1 MYSKNRDVFFMFHK
15 YFIKEIKGCSSCFS
29 WEEMKDTSSLLVYIL
44 SKLTLFDM
52 SLVSIEI
59 GCNCLWIQEVKH
71 FRGTSH
77 AYRRRAFHSSND
89 HWVSVEYPFYV
100 TLSICCC
107 IFFSVTGFLFQNIS
121 VCAAAMR
128 QTFQVKILHDT
139 GVTVSKFCS
148 VEIRRLVIRC
158 VYRTRCYWDGVVLI
172 CFCFFRPYFC
182 FFLLFP
188 PLSFPSATLSPT
200 ITFIYLFCT
209 CCLFSPYVVN
219 ECVWPCQAAHF
230 KSPVTVCIIEAR
242 LH

>member
-1 MYSKNRDVFFMFHK
+1 MFHK
-15 YFIKEIKGCSSCFS
+15 YFIKEIKGCSS
-29 WEEMKDTSSLLVYIL
+29 SLLAIYVFLEKKWRIHQVFWYISFL
-44 SKLTLFDM
+44 NWHDCLTWVCSPLKLVVTACESRRSNISEAPLTPTDGEHFIAQM
-52 SLVSIEI
+52 IIEYQWSIPFMW
-59 GCNCLWIQEVKH
+59 L
-71 FRGTSH
+71 
-77 AYRRRAFHSSND
+77 YRSAFA
-89 HWVSVEYPFYV
+89 F
-100 TLSICCC
+100 
-107 IFFSVTGFLFQNIS
+107 FFSVTGFLFQNIS

-128 QTFQVKILHDT
+128 QTLQVKILHDT
-139 GVTVSKFCS
+139 GVTVSKICS

-172 CFCFFRPYFC
+172 CFCLFRPYFC